1 MRVLHVS
8 DCYLPR
14 LGGIEIHLRDLVE
27 HQRAAGH
34 DAHLATTT
42 PAASDAVDD
51 PWVHR
56 VDATSGPLA
65 GLARADTALRRIL
78 ADLSPDVVHVHV
90 SVFSPF
96 ATAAARRASASGIA
110 TLVTVHSMWS
120 RLGPLPA
127 AAHALLRL
135 GSWPMT
141 WSAVSDPAAA
151 PLRAMLGPGVP
162 VHVLPNAIDV
172 ADWRP
177 VLTSGQVPVPAAA
190 PPTVVSVMRLTRTKR
205 TLPLA
210 EILHDVRRRVSAEL
224 PLRAVIIGDG
234 AQRPALAR
242 YLRRHRMDDW
252 VELRGRVDRTAI
264 RHQLMGASVFLAP
277 AELESF
283 GIAALEA
290 RAAGLPVVA
299 SSLSGVVEFVR
310 HGTEGLLGPTDAALA
325 GHVTRLLTD
334 RALRDRIAHHNTTVP
349 PPHDWAQALQ
359 RSDVLYAEAMAPVRT
374 RSRLLLPASAS

>member
-14 LGGIEIHLRDLVE
+14 LGGIEIHLRDLVQ

-34 DAHLATTT
+34 ESHLVTTT
-42 PAASDAVDD
+42 PPLAGAGDD

-56 VDATSGPLA
+56 VDATSGPVG
-65 GLARADTALRRIL
+65 GLARADAALRQLL

-96 ATAAARRASASGIA
+96 ATIAARRAATAGVA

-127 AAHALLRL
+127 AAHTLLRL
-135 GSWPMT
+135 GSWPVT
-141 WSAVSDPAAA
+141 WSAVSEPAAA

-162 VHVLPNAIDV
+162 VHVLPNAIDT
-172 ADWRP
+172 ASWRP
-177 VLTSGQVPVPAAA
+177 RDLDGQALPRPAT
-190 PPTVVSVMRLTRTKR
+190 PTVVSVMRLTHTKR

-210 EILHDVRRRVSAEL
+210 AILRDVRRRL
-224 PLRAVIIGDG
+224 PTDQPMRAVVIGDG
-234 AQRPALAR
+234 PRRPALER
-242 YLRRHRMDDW
+242 YVRRHRMADW
-252 VELRGRVDRTAI
+252 VELHGRVDRAVVRQELST
-264 RHQLMGASVFLAP
+264 ASVFLAP

-290 RAAGLPVVA
+290 RAMGLPVVA
-299 SSLSGVVEFVR
+299 SSHSGVVEFVG
-310 HGTEGLLGPTDAALA
+310 HGTEGLLGPTDQALA
-325 GHVTRLLTD
+325 QHVTRLLTD
-334 RALRDRIAHHNTTVP
+334 TSLRTRIARHNALVP
-349 PPHDWAQALQ
+349 SRHDWAQALQ
-359 RSDVLYAEAMAPVRT
+359 LSDAAYAEAMSAGRPRLRRLAPVG
-374 RSRLLLPASAS
+374 AS